1 MKTNGRL
8 STGYL
13 VQGGRTLF
21 EIVTG
26 KVQKSGSIS
35 LGCTL
40 FTCQKKP
47 VKCQHVFLGCFNH
60 SHFA

>member
-21 EIVTG
+21 EIVTE
-26 KVQKSGSIS
+26 KVQKLGKHIARVHFVYLSKEASQVSACFSG
-35 LGCTL
+35 L
-40 FTCQKKP
+40 F
-47 VKCQHVFLGCFNH
+47 
-60 SHFA
+60 